1 MTEYVPL
8 VLHVPVESLF
18 VALLVG
24 AALLAAWTAA
34 RFEHARPRSL
44 GGALLAGGAGLVLMT
59 GLGDLSEAVVA
70 VGGPDL
76 RPVIAIGIVLPVF
89 TFFFLSLG
97 WVLRAVL
104 DLLEGAH

>member
-1 MTEYVPL
+1 MTQYVPP
-8 VLHVPVESLF
+8 VLHVPVELLV

-24 AALLAAWTAA
+24 AALLAGWTAT
-34 RFEHARPRSL
+34 RFEHVRPRTL
-44 GGALLAGGAGLVLMT
+44 GGSLLAGGAGLVLMT
-59 GLGDLSEAVVA
+59 GLGDLSEAILA
-70 VGGPDL
+70 FGGPDV
-76 RPVIAIGIVLPVF
+76 RPLIALGIVLPVF